1 MNEPLNILVIE
12 DDETDLMLVRE
23 LFAKTKLKVNI
34 AEASNCKD
42 GVEKLKAQDFDCVLI
57 DYYLPDAKGV
67 NVIGQLREVD
77 VKEIPFIVLSGMGS
91 ETMAAEVMKKGAADY
106 VSKNGLN
113 EEVLERSIRNA
124 VQIHQL
130 QLQAK
135 VAESALLEREKQ
147 YRTII
152 ETVSD
157 IIIRLDVDRKIEFV
171 NPAIRFLGYEPSEMV
186 GQPIE
191 KFVEKVEGVEYH
203 DDFISQIATRGV
215 GPMATNNLEVSFLIE
230 KESALWEQSKAIP
243 VLMDAFGLW
252 DAPDKVV
259 FKSCGEKNFLGTL
272 CIARNITEVKAMEQE
287 LLRAQG
293 RLIGA
298 VEELKELATK
308 DALTGIANRRFF
320 DEYSEKEWK
329 RAQRDQYP
337 FSMVMIDLDC
347 FKAYNDTY
355 GHQKGDSC
363 LKKVAATL
371 DEAMKRPADMAARYG
386 GEEFALILPETSS
399 EGAEGLAEKVRKS
412 IYDLNLEH
420 KNSSCEPR
428 VTVSFGVAT
437 MKVDKESNFTDL
449 LAKADK
455 ALYAAKNSGRN
466 RVSVFGE
473 K

>member
-1 MNEPLNILVIE
+1 MKEPLNILVIE
-12 DDETDLMLVRE
+12 DDETDLMLVRR
-23 LFAKTKLKVNI
+23 LFAKTKLKVSI
-34 AEASNCKD
+34 EEASDCKG
-42 GVEKLKAQDFDCVLI
+42 GVEKLKTQDFDCALI
-57 DYYLPDAKGV
+57 DYHLPDAKGLE
-67 NVIGQLREVD
+67 VIDQLREVD
-77 VKEIPFIVLSGMGS
+77 GKEIPLIVLTGMGS

-113 EEVLERSIRNA
+113 GEVLERSIRNA

-130 QLQAK
+130 QRQTKA
-135 VAESALLEREKQ
+135 AERALLEREKQ
-147 YRTII
+147 YRTIV

-157 IIIRLDVDRKIEFV
+157 IIIRLDVNKKIEFV

-191 KFVEKVEGVEYH
+191 NFVKKVEGVSYC
-203 DDFISQIATRGV
+203 DDLLSQIATRGV
-215 GPMATNNLEVSFLIE
+215 GPMSTNNLEVRFLVE
-230 KESALWEQSKAIP
+230 KDSNLWEQNESVP

-252 DAPDKVV
+252 DVPDEVV
-259 FKSCGEKNFLGTL
+259 FKSGGEKNFLGTL
-272 CIARNITEVKAMEQE
+272 CVARNITEVKAIEQE
-287 LLRAQG
+287 LLSTQS

-320 DEYSEKEWK
+320 DEYLEKEWK
-329 RAQRDQYP
+329 RAQRDQGP
-337 FSMVMIDLDC
+337 FSIVMIDLDF

-355 GHQKGDSC
+355 GHQKGDTC
-363 LKKVAATL
+363 LKEVATTI

-399 EGAEGLAEKVRKS
+399 EGAVGLAERLRKS

-420 KNSSCEPR
+420 KNSSCEAR
-428 VTVSFGVAT
+428 VTVSLGVAT
-437 MKVDKESNFTDL
+437 MKVDKESDFANL
-449 LAKADK
+449 IEKADK
-455 ALYAAKNSGRN
+455 ALYAAKDSGRN
-466 RVSVFGE
+466 RLSVFEE